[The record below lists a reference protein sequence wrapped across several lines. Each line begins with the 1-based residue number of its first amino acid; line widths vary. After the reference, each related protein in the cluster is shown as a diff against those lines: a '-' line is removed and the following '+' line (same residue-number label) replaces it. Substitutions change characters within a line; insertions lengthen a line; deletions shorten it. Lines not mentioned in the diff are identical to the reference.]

1 MEPKKIVKTILFALS
16 FVVIT
21 IAYNNCG
28 APNSSASH
36 ASLSSVGNGEIV
48 AIPNTKT
55 ASTVRASRVLDTLVS
70 CLGTIKA
77 SNASRNEWINSKGSI
92 SEEGLANSI
101 TPPMVKSL
109 VSISAEVCNDL
120 VNKERNQADAD
131 RIVFRTIDFN
141 SGTLTSAQM
150 TNVSKRI
157 SRSCWGRN
165 PSSDEVSSIVSS
177 ISSAFSGAQNN
188 GQTTTRKMIY
198 LCTAMAASFA
208 TYEM

>member
-1 MEPKKIVKTILFALS
+1 METKKLFKFILFAIG

-28 APNSSASH
+28 APDAGGGAMLASE
-36 ASLSSVGNGEIV
+36 SGNGDII

-55 ASTVRASRVLDTLVS
+55 TSVVRASRVLDTLVS
-70 CLGTIKA
+70 CLNTVKP
-77 SNASRNEWINSKGSI
+77 SNAARNEWNNNKGSI

-101 TPPMVKSL
+101 TQPMIKSL

-120 VNKERNQADAD
+120 INKERNMAAAD
-131 RIVFRTIDFN
+131 RVIFQSIDFG
-141 SGTLTSAQM
+141 SGTVTAPQI
-150 TNVSKRI
+150 TAASKRL

-165 PSSDEVSSIVSS
+165 PSSQEISDIVAGVNST
-177 ISSAFSGAQNN
+177 FSGAQAN
-188 GQTTTRKMIY
+188 GQTTTRKMIFM
-198 LCTAMAASFA
+198 CTAMASSFA